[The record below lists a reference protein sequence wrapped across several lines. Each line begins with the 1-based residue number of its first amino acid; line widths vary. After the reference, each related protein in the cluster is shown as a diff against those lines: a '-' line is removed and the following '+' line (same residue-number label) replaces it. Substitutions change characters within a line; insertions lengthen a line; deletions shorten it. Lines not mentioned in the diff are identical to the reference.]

1 MFANN
6 KKTNTANYSLLWQL
20 LLNILDSPSH
30 SLVSFIYF
38 MPTMTNPLLP
48 QTVKTLALPAF
59 SKIKPEH
66 IKHAVEQAIANCKGI
81 IEKVL
86 STNDCFTW
94 ENLVTPIDEVD
105 DVLSKLWSPVSHM
118 NSVVSSDELREA
130 YESCLPLLSEYG
142 TFVGQHQGLYQAY
155 KSLKD
160 GELFDKLD
168 TAQQKVIT
176 NALRDFKLSGIALN
190 DEDKKRYGEIVSRLS
205 DLSSS
210 YSNNVL
216 DATHA
221 FTVNITD
228 EKKLAGLPQS
238 ALAAAKALAKS
249 KAQTGYLFTLD
260 FPSYLP
266 VMTYCDNRDLREQM
280 YSAFVTRAS
289 DQGPNA
295 GEFDNSAI
303 MDETLA
309 LRHEL
314 ANLLGFKNYG
324 EKSLATKMA
333 NSSEEVM
340 NFLQGLA
347 VKSKHQGEQD
357 IKKLKD
363 FVMSEYSQTF
373 ANKKS
378 NKESNKALQAWDLA
392 YYSEKLKHN
401 RYAISDEE
409 LRPYFPKDRVVNGL
423 FDVVHKLFGLNIK
436 ARTNVDTWHKDVAF
450 YDVFDSAGEL
460 RGSFYLDLYARAK
473 KRGGAWM
480 DECVGR
486 HQLPNGMIQYPVA
499 YLTCNFNGPL
509 GDTPALFTHDEV
521 VTLFHEFGHGLHH
534 MLTQINVSA
543 VSGING
549 VPWDAVELPSQF
561 LENWCWQP
569 QALAF
574 ISGHFETGEPLPQAM
589 LDKMLAA
596 KNFQSAMQMLRQ
608 LEFSIFDFT
617 MHANYN
623 PDAENNNLYIQQ
635 ALNQVRDQYS
645 VVKAPDFNR
654 FQHGFSH
661 IFAGGYAA
669 GYYSYKWAEV
679 LSADAFGLFEEQGV
693 FNTDTG
699 HAFLT
704 NILEKGGSEEPSEL
718 FKAFRGRA
726 PEIEALLRHSGIEA

>member
-1 MFANN
+1 M
-6 KKTNTANYSLLWQL
+6 L
-20 LLNILDSPSH
+20 
-30 SLVSFIYF
+30 
-38 MPTMTNPLLP
+38 TMTNPLLP
-48 QTVKTLALPAF
+48 ENMKNIDLPAF

-66 IKHAVEQAIANCKGI
+66 VKPAVEQAIADCK
-81 IEKVL
+81 KVISEVL
-86 STNDCFTW
+86 ANNSIFTW
-94 ENLVTPIDEVD
+94 EKLVQPIDEVD

-155 KSLKD
+155 QSLKD
-160 GELFDKLD
+160 SELFAKLD
-168 TAQQKVIT
+168 TAQQKVIA

-190 DEDKKRYGEIVSRLS
+190 DDDKKRYGEIVSRLS

-228 EKKLAGLPQS
+228 EKELSGLPAS

-249 KAQTGYLFTLD
+249 NEDSGFTFTLD

-266 VMTYCDNRDLREQM
+266 VMTYCDNSELREKM

-289 DQGPNA
+289 DQGPNS

-303 MDETLA
+303 MEETLA

-314 ANLLGFKNYG
+314 ANLLGFSSYAD
-324 EKSLATKMA
+324 KSLATKMA
-333 NSSEEVM
+333 NSTDEVM

-347 VKSKHQGEQD
+347 VKSQHQGEQD
-357 IKKLKD
+357 IKELND
-363 FVMSEYSQTF
+363 FALSEYAQTEL
-373 ANKKS
+373 N
-378 NKESNKALQAWDLA
+378 AWDLA

-409 LRPYFPKDRVVNGL
+409 LRPYFPEGRVINGL
-423 FDVVHKLFGLNIK
+423 FEVVHKLFGLNIK
-436 ARTNVDTWHKDVAF
+436 KRANVDTWHKDVTF
-450 YDVFDSAGEL
+450 YDVFDSTGEL

-486 HQLPNGMIQYPVA
+486 HQLANGTTQYPVA
-499 YLTCNFNGPL
+499 YLTCNFNAPL

-521 VTLFHEFGHGLHH
+521 VTLFHEFGHGIHH

-569 QALAF
+569 EALAF
-574 ISGHFETGEPLPQAM
+574 ISGHYETGEPLPQAM

-623 PDAENNNLYIQQ
+623 PNAENNGAYIQQ
-635 ALNQVRDQYS
+635 ALNQVRDQYA

-679 LSADAFGLFEEQGV
+679 LSADAFGLFEEQGI
-693 FNTDTG
+693 FDTETG

-704 NILEKGGSEEPSEL
+704 NILEKGGSKEPSEL
-718 FKAFRGRA
+718 FKNFRGRA
-726 PEIEALLRHSGIEA
+726 PEIDALLRHSGIEA

>member
-1 MFANN
+1 
-6 KKTNTANYSLLWQL
+6 
-20 LLNILDSPSH
+20 
-30 SLVSFIYF
+30 
-38 MPTMTNPLLP
+38 MTNPLLP
-48 QTVKTLALPAF
+48 KNIKSSSLPAF

-66 IKHAVEQAIANCKGI
+66 IKPAVEQAIADCKQTI
-81 IEKVL
+81 SDVL
-86 STNDCFTW
+86 ANNTMFTW
-94 ENLVTPIDEVD
+94 ENLIQPIDEVD

-155 KSLKD
+155 NSLK
-160 GELFDKLD
+160 GSELFHTLD

-176 NALRDFKLSGIALN
+176 NALRDFQLSGIALN
-190 DEDKKRYGEIVSRLS
+190 DDDKKRYGEIVSRLS

-221 FTVNITD
+221 FSVNITD
-228 EKKLAGLPQS
+228 KQELSGLPQS

-249 KAQTGYLFTLD
+249 QEQAGYVFTLD

-266 VMTYCDNRDLREQM
+266 VMTYCDNRELREKM
-280 YSAFVTRAS
+280 YRAFVTRAS

-314 ANLLGFKNYG
+314 ANLLGFSNYG
-324 EKSLATKMA
+324 EKSIATKMA
-333 NSSEEVM
+333 NTTDEVM
-340 NFLQGLA
+340 NFLQDLA
-347 VKSKHQGEQD
+347 LKSKHQGEQD
-357 IKKLKD
+357 IEELKA
-363 FVMSEYSQTF
+363 FVKSEHSQTF
-373 ANKKS
+373 TN
-378 NKESNKALQAWDLA
+378 EELQAWDLA
-392 YYSEKLKHN
+392 YYSEKLKHC

-409 LRPYFPKDRVVNGL
+409 LRPYFPKGRVVNGL
-423 FDVVHKLFGLNIK
+423 FEVVHKLFGLTIK
-436 ARTNVDTWHKDVAF
+436 ERANVDVWHNDVSF
-450 YDVFDSAGEL
+450 YDVFDSSGEL

-486 HQLPNGMIQYPVA
+486 HQLANGVIQYPVA
-499 YLTCNFNGPL
+499 YLTCNFNGPV
-509 GDTPALFTHDEV
+509 GDAQALFTHDEV

-534 MLTQINVSA
+534 MLTQINASA

-569 QALAF
+569 EALDF
-574 ISGHFETGEPLPQAM
+574 ISGHYETGEPLPKAM

-608 LEFSIFDFT
+608 IEFSIFDFT

-623 PDAENNNLYIQQ
+623 PDAEKNNAYIQEI
-635 ALNQVRDQYS
+635 LNKVRAQYA

-679 LSADAFGLFEEQGV
+679 LSADAFSLFEQQGI
-693 FNTDTG
+693 FNTETG
-699 HAFLT
+699 KSFLT
-704 NILEKGGSEEPSEL
+704 NILERGGSEEPSKL

-726 PEIEALLRHSGIEA
+726 PEIDALLRHSGIEV